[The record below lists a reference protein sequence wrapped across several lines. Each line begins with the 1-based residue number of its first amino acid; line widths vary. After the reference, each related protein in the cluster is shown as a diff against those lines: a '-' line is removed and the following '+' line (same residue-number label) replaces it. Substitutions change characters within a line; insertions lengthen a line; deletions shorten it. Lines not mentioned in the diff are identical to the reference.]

1 MYSSVRLWVFV
12 LSSVVQCGIEV
23 CRSFKYCVSPLI
35 RLNRSFLATNSL
47 NTSDPCGLCSHTHS
61 HFHHRH
67 IIFQPLVPFAKSPPS
82 PKMRSSNISQISKP
96 VLPDSQPRCILIVWR
111 CLQFETKVPPPP
123 SQCAAMGESQISFSQ
138 SFRAPQ
144 KSLAVKDF

>member
-1 MYSSVRLWVFV
+1 M

-67 IIFQPLVPFAKSPPS
+67 IIFQPLVPIAKSTPS
-82 PKMRSSNISQISKP
+82 PKVSSSNISQISKS